1 MIALRIELV
10 IPPNTTSTR
19 SRWMS
24 LRTLFTATDS
34 LEAVSSMKS
43 CSERPSTPP
52 LALMSLATMV
62 ATFALA
68 LPAKPMGPVRS
79 VAMPTLI
86 GFDWPQAGG
95 TTKLPRPS
103 ATAPAAQAD
112 PVRSERRVNGAAD
125 GARSRSGCMISS
137 FGWREDQ
144 RAGT

>member
-1 MIALRIELV
+1 MALRIELV
-10 IPPNTTSTR
+10 MPPNTTSTR

-52 LALMSLATMV
+52 LVLMSLATMV

-79 VAMPTLI
+79 VAMPTLM
-86 GFDWPQAGG
+86 GFDCPQAGG

-103 ATAPAAQAD
+103 ATAPAAQAA
-112 PVRSERRVNGAAD
+112 PVRSERRGNGAGEGGGSRD
-125 GARSRSGCMISS
+125 GGVVRSVWG
-137 FGWREDQ
+137 GEDQ
-144 RAGT
+144 RA